1 MKENWIELS
10 DDDLESEIDW
20 TQKMLR
26 RVVIYP
32 LYPEETKERL
42 TNQYLEKLKELYDE
56 KRKRADAGNDS
67 E

>member
-26 RVVIYP
+26 RVVIYS